1 MRPGQRAVEPRSNAA
16 QTCSGQTAS
25 LQRGEDRPGCT
36 DEALPPRGVCRPM
49 NFVVAPRRH
58 LGRLASMLES
68 RESTTVLS
76 AYRLSAA
83 RHPTSRAA
91 DRHLFVQRL
100 GRPSVGGK
108 SSAPLP
114 LALGTDEPPGRW
126 EVGGGSSK
134 GPARGLEG
142 GAVVTGAVAVLGSRY
157 SFLVPWHRLRQNPVD
172 RMNLN
177 PGKRGRDPFG
187 ALVSGNRPS
196 RQHHGRVCAL
206 SLHSTKCWV
215 RMEGMSGRLRRM
227 KAAHCLAIRD

>member
-1 MRPGQRAVEPRSNAA
+1 MLLSLGSTGGHIKGPDSRTLSRRGFPESEMRPGQRAVEPRSNAA
-16 QTCSGQTAS
+16 QTCSGQTAT

-58 LGRLASMLES
+58 LGRLASMRES

-142 GAVVTGAVAVLGSRY
+142 GQWSLEQSPSSEAVTVSWY
-157 SFLVPWHRLRQNPVD
+157 
-172 RMNLN
+172 
-177 PGKRGRDPFG
+177 RGIAYART
-187 ALVSGNRPS
+187 
-196 RQHHGRVCAL
+196 L
-206 SLHSTKCWV
+206 ST
-215 RMEGMSGRLRRM
+215 
-227 KAAHCLAIRD
+227 A